1 VFEGANV
8 VVNLEEQNFNTTN
21 QVTST
26 INYAEGIAGSIQ
38 YNNGANGFA
47 GSDYFTYTSGNVIT
61 PGIRTNGYFY
71 GNGAPFIGGGN
82 AAIGNFVFTGD
93 TMTISD
99 AGSPMSISGPANSA
113 LYITASST
121 SDDNNQVDLNLTNID
136 IYASN
141 SNTGSYSEFY
151 LDNSNAASPYA
162 YISIESN
169 AAPEQRWTFTS
180 DGSFVPPD
188 QASNQRTG
196 TGLTLKIG
204 NVNTQAII
212 TGPAPVANSY
222 NAAPRLV
229 IAGQDGVL
237 NGEGGDIYL
246 WAGQSG
252 PNGGTGGDIKV
263 DAGEG
268 QNGSEGGTIKVR
280 GGNSTGGT
288 GGFIEIYAGS
298 GAVGA
303 PVDIQSGQGV
313 GQSTSANVTITT
325 PYGGTW
331 RFDNYGNLAAP
342 GNIIANA
349 VVLKNTDDFAQ
360 ILFSNDGGSTNNGQI
375 KVDGGTNMVISAAS
389 NFSVKRAGSDRISVT
404 DTTSDFMA
412 ATDVRIQSN
421 KTGSAQTWTFAA
433 DGTTQFPDNAIKT
446 GNNQPIA
453 IRTPSSGNA
462 YSVMYQSSGHWEAYA
477 EDDNTGAYSAYA
489 WIYAELPTANTPR
502 VFIEN
507 VRGNDGLVSTWTFDN
522 AGNLTIPNDTVIG
535 NAISQASQGPA
546 TNSNTGTGYYGY
558 FTTLNY
564 TPPNNIDTGWIVNG
578 PGITNGVVDGVD
590 AYLQAVTLPVAG
602 GQQFQPGE
610 SYTFTGPAVG
620 LGTNITVN
628 SNTWTFGANG
638 NLNIPGNIT
647 SPANINISSDGNT
660 WVFNPLGNLIFP
672 AGMHID
678 TEGPNTRISQ
688 NTGALKMTAGNSASY
703 TAGWIESEGSGTGN
717 IAIISANAASD
728 PGSMRIQVGN
738 LPSDVYS
745 WSFNAL
751 GNLIFPAGMHI
762 DTEGPNTRIS
772 QNTGAL
778 KMTAGNTAL
787 YQAGWSEAEG
797 TSTGPVSLIIANAT
811 AYPGSMIVRTGN
823 QSSTLYNWRF
833 DNIGNTTF
841 PSGAAFTGYDFVAA
855 ANSYIEFAAYSG
867 NTYMGVDDNSAFIQ
881 TDWNGSQYTWNFDN
895 TGNLQLPGGHSS
907 LNIANTGYLTTLVN
921 DNTSIAVDG
930 DNGVITLAT
939 NGGATTYTF
948 VDEFNATSSANVLS
962 LTTRNGDSNPNYTKA
977 QITMGYAGTTDY
989 PQFIHTKHNAGSS
1002 VSNTIDFY
1010 TSDGTQPGTFP
1021 ANAILGL
1028 TVTNG
1033 NISTSGILTNNYYY
1047 ANGSPV
1053 TFGSNYGNANV
1064 VANLAALGS
1073 NPIST
1078 TGNITAG
1085 NIIGN
1090 VSITGNVTGTSSN
1103 VTLVAG
1109 SYSWIFDNTGNVTL
1123 PTNGDLIFS
1132 ANTTMTSVSNG
1143 NITIDPN
1150 GTGQLLVTATT
1161 PAQFGNTVSIAGN
1174 VTVSGTGGVKIP
1186 NLPGFRVYG
1195 NGVTTGLNVT
1205 TNGTGIL
1212 NGNNWAVDYNQGS
1225 YLNSTTGTF
1234 TAPVAGL
1241 YQVNLVAR
1249 VANNVAPQAQAVVV
1263 KNYGTANVNQVMWEV
1278 AANCTTNHFGVSTTS
1293 KLAVGDTLNLRV
1305 SLGNVTFDVNDNWSV
1320 AFLG

>member
-1 VFEGANV
+1 MAIIKTPVAGVSPYQTVTEDPVVLRAGADGSTVLANTSTAVADAANVAASNANGTVIVNGQAALNQLIATSRNGVFEGANV

-93 TMTISD
+93 TMSISD

-113 LYITASST
+113 LYLTASST

-141 SNTGSYSEFY
+141 GNTGSYSELY

-169 AAPEQRWTFTS
+169 AAPEQRWTFNS
-180 DGSFVPPD
+180 DGSFVPPN

-263 DAGEG
+263 DGGAG

-298 GAVGA
+298 GNVGA

-342 GNIIANA
+342 GNIITNA

-375 KVDGGTNMVISAAS
+375 KVDGGTNMVVSAAS

-412 ATDVRIQSN
+412 ATNVRIQSN
-421 KTGSAQTWTFAA
+421 KTGSA
-433 DGTTQFPDNAIKT
+433 
-446 GNNQPIA
+446 
-453 IRTPSSGNA
+453 
-462 YSVMYQSSGHWEAYA
+462 Y
-477 EDDNTGAYSAYA
+477 
-489 WIYAELPTANTPR
+489 
-502 VFIEN
+502 
-507 VRGNDGLVSTWTFDN
+507 TWTFDN
-522 AGNLTIPNDTVIG
+522 TGNL
-535 NAISQASQGPA
+535 Q
-546 TNSNTGTGYYGY
+546 
-558 FTTLNY
+558 L
-564 TPPNNIDTGWIVNG
+564 
-578 PGITNGVVDGVD
+578 
-590 AYLQAVTLPVAG
+590 
-602 GQQFQPGE
+602 
-610 SYTFTGPAVG
+610 
-620 LGTNITVN
+620 
-628 SNTWTFGANG
+628 
-638 NLNIPGNIT
+638 PGNIT
-647 SPANINISSDGNT
+647 SPANINVSSDGNT

-688 NTGALKMTAGNSASY
+688 NEGVLKMTAGGNASY
-703 TAGWIESEGSGTGN
+703 QAGWAEFEGAGTGN

-745 WSFNAL
+745 WSFNAF
-751 GNLIFPAGMHI
+751 GNLVFPAGMHI

-778 KMTAGNTAL
+778 KMTAGNTAQ
-787 YQAGWSEAEG
+787 YSAGWAEIEG
-797 TSTGPVSLIIANAT
+797 SSTGNIALVIANGP
-811 AYPGSMIVRTGN
+811 AYPGNLVVKTGD

-841 PSGAAFTGYDFVAA
+841 PSGAAFTGYDFLAT
-855 ANSYIEFAAYSG
+855 ANSYIEFGAHSG
-867 NTYMGVDDNSAFIQ
+867 NTWMGVDDNSAFIQ

-895 TGNLQLPGGHSS
+895 TGNLTTPGSSGNITGADHISANVFTGPGNITITAGSNSWAFGTDGNLQLPGGHSS
-907 LNIANTGYLTTLVN
+907 LTIANTGYLTTLVN

-948 VDEFNATSSANVLS
+948 VDNFNATSSANVLS
-962 LTTRNGDSNPNYTKA
+962 LTTRNGDANPNYTKA
-977 QITMGYAGTTDY
+977 QIVMGYAGTTDY

-1010 TSDGTQPGTFP
+1010 TSDGTQTGTFP
-1021 ANAILGL
+1021 
-1028 TVTNG
+1028 
-1033 NISTSGILTNNYYY
+1033 
-1047 ANGSPV
+1047 
-1053 TFGSNYGNANV
+1053 GNAV
-1064 VANLAALGS
+1064 LGGTITQGAIQLAVYADAS
-1073 NPIST
+1073 ARDAV
-1078 TGNITAG
+1078 ITAPQSG
-1085 NIIGN
+1085 MMIY
-1090 VSITGNVTGTSSN
+1090 ITGVGMQVRGATSWN
-1103 VTLVAG
+1103 TIAG
-1109 SYSWIFDNTGNVTL
+1109 S
-1123 PTNGDLIFS
+1123 
-1132 ANTTMTSVSNG
+1132 
-1143 NITIDPN
+1143 
-1150 GTGQLLVTATT
+1150 GT
-1161 PAQFGNTVSIAGN
+1161 
-1174 VTVSGTGGVKIP
+1174 
-1186 NLPGFRVYG
+1186 
-1195 NGVTTGLNVT
+1195 
-1205 TNGTGIL
+1205 
-1212 NGNNWAVDYNQGS
+1212 
-1225 YLNSTTGTF
+1225 
-1234 TAPVAGL
+1234 
-1241 YQVNLVAR
+1241 
-1249 VANNVAPQAQAVVV
+1249 
-1263 KNYGTANVNQVMWEV
+1263 
-1278 AANCTTNHFGVSTTS
+1278 
-1293 KLAVGDTLNLRV
+1293 
-1305 SLGNVTFDVNDNWSV
+1305 
-1320 AFLG
+1320 